1 MKDGREKK
9 KTGKKESWIPAL
21 AGFAAVF
28 VVGGA
33 GFYIYSA
40 QAYRSVYFPNTVIN
54 GVDVSG
60 RSPQEAKAILSANVD
75 SYALTVEARTGEER
89 IQGKEIGLHTVFDE
103 TMEQILKEQ
112 EPYRWIF
119 HMGKSSSYPVDTVI
133 AYDEEKLKKALLALD
148 CMDTASMI
156 VPKNACLS
164 DYISGRGYEIIPET
178 EGTMLKGEMVLE
190 GAARAVKELRPVFSL
205 DEAGCYEKAVVLR
218 DDEALAAERDARNR
232 YVNTTVTYTF
242 GDQQEILDGNTIC
255 KWLSWDGAQIT
266 VDQAMVS
273 EYVSQL
279 AKKYNTAYTER
290 EFQTSYDQTVKVSGS
305 YGWRVDQSGE
315 AAQLADNLAVGESV
329 SREPVYAQKAAAHG
343 PADYGDT
350 YVEVNL
356 TAQHLF
362 LYKEGEMILE
372 SDFVS
377 GNVSRGHTTPP
388 GIFGLTYKQ
397 RNAVLRGEG
406 YASPAF
412 TTPAGAPPSGERFIK
427 QTAPT
432 AASTC
437 PTPPPKPYMKMYTQ
451 AYR

>member
-112 EPYRWIF
+112 EPYKWIF

-133 AYDEEKLKKALLALD
+133 AYDEEKLEKALLALD

-164 DYISGRGYEIIPET
+164 DYISGRGDEIIP
-178 EGTMLKGEMVLE
+178 
-190 GAARAVKELRPVFSL
+190 
-205 DEAGCYEKAVVLR
+205 
-218 DDEALAAERDARNR
+218 
-232 YVNTTVTYTF
+232 
-242 GDQQEILDGNTIC
+242 
-255 KWLSWDGAQIT
+255 
-266 VDQAMVS
+266 
-273 EYVSQL
+273 
-279 AKKYNTAYTER
+279 
-290 EFQTSYDQTVKVSGS
+290 
-305 YGWRVDQSGE
+305 
-315 AAQLADNLAVGESV
+315 
-329 SREPVYAQKAAAHG
+329 
-343 PADYGDT
+343 
-350 YVEVNL
+350 
-356 TAQHLF
+356 
-362 LYKEGEMILE
+362 
-372 SDFVS
+372 
-377 GNVSRGHTTPP
+377 
-388 GIFGLTYKQ
+388 
-397 RNAVLRGEG
+397 
-406 YASPAF
+406 
-412 TTPAGAPPSGERFIK
+412 
-427 QTAPT
+427 
-432 AASTC
+432 
-437 PTPPPKPYMKMYTQ
+437 
-451 AYR
+451 